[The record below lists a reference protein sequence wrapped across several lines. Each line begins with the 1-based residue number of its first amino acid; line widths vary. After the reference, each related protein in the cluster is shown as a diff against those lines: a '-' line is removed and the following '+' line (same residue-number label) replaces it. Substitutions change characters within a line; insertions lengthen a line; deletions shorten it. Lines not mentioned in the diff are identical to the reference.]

1 MVKLMGAAA
10 SGELWEL
17 YTCGWMMVLLWVA
30 ADALD
35 PIIVL

>member
-1 MVKLMGAAA
+1 MMELMSATA
-10 SGELWEL
+10 SWQLGEF
-17 YTCGWMMVLLWVA
+17 YTYGWMMVLLWVS